1 MVNLTSIWSFSLIN
15 WVDNVNW
22 PPSIVSKLTPR
33 ALALRQSDW
42 RNCVFTVFTR
52 FKRRS
57 REFMVIEKCGVMFT
71 SQTRLNKGNFP
82 FNLDNTL
89 SVVQFPFLNKHG
101 HSEWCFSRDRAGTT
115 SFSSALICACLKDAH
130 THTHTK
136 KKNQTRRLKKHAC
149 MFYKIPRLSLDKNN
163 NYFP

>member
-1 MVNLTSIWSFSLIN
+1 MVNLTSIWYFSLIN

-52 FKRRS
+52 LKRRS
-57 REFMVIEKCGVMFT
+57 GEFMVLEKCGVMFT

-136 KKNQTRRLKKHAC
+136 KQTRRLKKHAC